1 MVETNKYNFF
11 RKEND
16 FESSFIS
23 TTFTANNQT
32 EMNRQIIECVP
43 NISEGR
49 DQNKIQEIANVV
61 TQVEGVQLL
70 DIDPGKATNRTVI
83 TFVGEPNQVIDAAF
97 LLIKKASELI
107 DMSKQTGEHPRFGAT
122 DVCPLIPIANISME
136 EVAEYAHKLGARV
149 GTELGISGYYYENA
163 ATKEERKNL
172 ATVRSGEYEGL
183 EKKLADENWTPD
195 FGPANYNEQVVASG
209 VTAISARDFLI
220 AYNVNLNSTSTRRAN
235 AIAYDIRE
243 AGRVKREGNPLTGKK
258 VLDENGD
265 PVRIPGKL
273 KAVKGIGW
281 YIEEYGIAQ
290 ISYNLTNI
298 SITSMHQAFDE
309 TVKAADKRGL
319 RVTGSELVGLV
330 PLQAMLDAADYFL
343 IKQQRSLGIS
353 ESEKIKIAV
362 KSLGLDD
369 LKPFDPSERII
380 EYVMNA
386 NAEKRLIDFTVEGFA
401 DETASESVAPGG
413 GSISAYVGTL
423 GVSLGTMVANLSAHK
438 RGWDDRWEYF
448 SQWAEKGQ
456 AYKSKLLFLVDEDTN
471 SFNRIM
477 DAFRLPKS
485 TEEEISA
492 RKEAIEAAT
501 KYATEVPLSVMEVA
515 YNSMEVMKE
524 MAHHGL
530 QNSLSDA
537 GVGALCARTAVI
549 GAYLNV
555 RINAKDIK
563 DTDYATKILQ
573 KAKDIHDKAIA
584 LEQEIIDFVDTK
596 I

>member
-1 MVETNKYNFF
+1 MK
-11 RKEND
+11 K
-16 FESSFIS
+16 
-23 TTFTANNQT
+23 QL
-32 EMNRQIIECVP
+32 IECVP

-49 DQNKIQEIANVV
+49 DQGKIKEIANMV
-61 TQVEGVQLL
+61 TQIEGVQLL
-70 DIDPGKATNRTVI
+70 DIDPGHATNRTVI
-83 TFVGEPNQVIDAAF
+83 TFVGEPEKVINAAF

-107 DMSKQTGEHPRFGAT
+107 DMSKQSGEHPRFGAT
-122 DVCPLIPIANISME
+122 DVCPMIPIANISMD
-136 EVAEYAHKLGARV
+136 EVAKFAHKLGKRV
-149 GTELGISGYYYENA
+149 GEELGISGYYYENA
-163 ATKEERKNL
+163 ATKEERRNL

-183 EKKLADENWTPD
+183 EKKLSDPNWSPD
-195 FGPANYNEQVVASG
+195 FGPKEYNNQIVSSG

-243 AGRVKREGNPLTGKK
+243 AGRIKREGNPLTGKK
-258 VLDENGD
+258 VLDKDGN

-298 SITSMHQAFDE
+298 SITSMHEAFDE

-330 PLQAMLDAADYFL
+330 PLKAMLDAADYFL
-343 IKQQRSLGIS
+343 TKQQRSLGIS
-353 ESEKIKIAV
+353 ESEKIKLAI

-369 LKPFDPSERII
+369 LKPFHPNERII
-380 EYVMNA
+380 EYVMNSDSS
-386 NAEKRLIDFTVEGFA
+386 KKLIDLSIAEFT
-401 DETASESVAPGG
+401 DETASESMAPGG
-413 GSISAYVGTL
+413 GSISAYVGAL

-438 RGWDDRWEYF
+438 RGWDDRWEFY
-448 SQWAEKGQ
+448 SRWAEKGQ
-456 AYKSKLLFLVDEDTN
+456 NYKNELLFLVDEDTN
-471 SFNRIM
+471 SFNKIM

-485 TEEEISA
+485 NESEIEF
-492 RKEAIEAAT
+492 RKKAIESAT
-501 KYATEVPLSVMEVA
+501 IYATEVPLKVMQTA
-515 YNSMEVMKE
+515 YNSMEVMNE
-524 MAHHGL
+524 MAKHGL

-537 GVGALCARTAVI
+537 GVGALCARTAVM

-563 DTDYATKILQ
+563 NR
-573 KAKDIHDKAIA
+573 DKAEQILSEA
-584 LEQEIIDFVDTK
+584 REIKMKAISLEEQIVSDIDSK
-596 I
+596 L